1 MDVKESREE
10 KTKIGN
16 MKNIGYAYREVEK
29 LLYEKKEQ
37 KRCNKKRMKRNRRPI
52 KYKPKEYAHV
62 LCSVLT
68 SAY

>member
-1 MDVKESREE
+1 MDVKESRE
-10 KTKIGN
+10 KKKKIGN

-29 LLYEKKEQ
+29 LLHKKRT
-37 KRCNKKRMKRNRRPI
+37 KRCNKKGMKRNRKPI
-52 KYKPKEYAHV
+52 KYQPKEYAHI